1 MKQKEGRKILRKL
14 NIYQIIDDD
23 TKKILIEGPL
33 CDLRNCGH
41 NPDTITNAARRGIK
55 YLGKYRVKV
64 SGQYEKKEQSK
75 KENRNK
81 FYKLPSNSKVI
92 AEINKKAAEQ
102 DLSYGQYQAKERKI
116 KTTFDANLG
125 CWKQIEIG

>member
-64 SGQYEKKEQSK
+64 SGQYEKKSKSK
-75 KENRNK
+75 KN
-81 FYKLPSNSKVI
+81 
-92 AEINKKAAEQ
+92 
-102 DLSYGQYQAKERKI
+102 
-116 KTTFDANLG
+116 
-125 CWKQIEIG
+125 IEISFTNCQATQK